1 MNNPPLQPWAR
12 GPFELIR
19 HANEHLKVGGDIDRR
34 IAVIGFDN
42 AIEVCIDVFINLH
55 PRLRDGVKL
64 TKEEVIKATQNY
76 HTKIEFLDKYIES
89 QKLSVTIPMNTIV
102 WYHQLRNELYHSGNG
117 MVPEIHVLEGSRSA
131 AITVFNALF
140 KVDISTMLGVK
151 PFKPSKLSEP
161 IPFTK
166 QNDEMEFLR
175 LYVEFERAL
184 ENSLQSFSSTLDPR
198 QLTVSQMWE
207 EYKQYESTAK
217 EWDLGVQLAMDVR
230 NRIAHGEI
238 DDIKPVDINET
249 FLDLI
254 EITDYIETSGKK
266 AE

>member
-1 MNNPPLQPWAR
+1 
-12 GPFELIR
+12 
-19 HANEHLKVGGDIDRR
+19 
-34 IAVIGFDN
+34 
-42 AIEVCIDVFINLH
+42 
-55 PRLRDGVKL
+55 
-64 TKEEVIKATQNY
+64 
-76 HTKIEFLDKYIES
+76 
-89 QKLSVTIPMNTIV
+89 
-102 WYHQLRNELYHSGNG
+102 
-117 MVPEIHVLEGSRSA
+117 MVPETHVLEGSRSA

-140 KVDISTMLGVK
+140 KVDISTMLGVM

-184 ENSLQSFSSTLDPR
+184 EKSLQSFSSTLDPHQR
-198 QLTVSQMWE
+198 TVSQMWE
-207 EYKQYESTAK
+207 EYKQYVSTSQ
-217 EWDLGVQLAMDVR
+217 EWDLDVQLIMDVR
-230 NRIAHGEI
+230 NRVAHGEI
-238 DDIKPVDINET
+238 NDIRPEDIDET

>member
-1 MNNPPLQPWAR
+1 
-12 GPFELIR
+12 
-19 HANEHLKVGGDIDRR
+19 
-34 IAVIGFDN
+34 
-42 AIEVCIDVFINLH
+42 
-55 PRLRDGVKL
+55 
-64 TKEEVIKATQNY
+64 
-76 HTKIEFLDKYIES
+76 
-89 QKLSVTIPMNTIV
+89 
-102 WYHQLRNELYHSGNG
+102 
-117 MVPEIHVLEGSRSA
+117 MVPEIHVLEGSRST

-207 EYKQYESTAK
+207 EYKQYESASK

-254 EITDYIETSGKK
+254 EITGYIETSGKK